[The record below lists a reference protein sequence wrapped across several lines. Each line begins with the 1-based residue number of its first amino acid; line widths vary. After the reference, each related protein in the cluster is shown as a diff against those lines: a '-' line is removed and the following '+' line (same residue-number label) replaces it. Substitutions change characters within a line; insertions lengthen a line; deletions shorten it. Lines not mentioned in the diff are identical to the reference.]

1 MRIEDK
7 KMLAKL
13 LNKYQDDLLIINER
27 NKTNRAIQDYPYE
40 KSVKSKYKYA
50 RIIKSELEKDIEK
63 DIDPVY

>member
-27 NKTNRAIQDYPYE
+27 NKTNHAYE

>member
-13 LNKYQDDLLIINER
+13 LNKYQDDLLVINER